1 MVLINDEW
9 LNKVRAE
16 YGHCFGCGLD
26 NPIGLHVDHFT
37 RDGNT
42 VEATFSPRDSYRGFH
57 DILHGGI
64 ISTALDEILA
74 WTAILVAGTMAVTA
88 TMDLKFRN
96 PASVDDE
103 FRLTGHLIE
112 QRGRRLRL
120 EGSCAV
126 GNTVIADARAL
137 FLAVDAVGLAPAV
150 E

>member
-1 MVLINDEW
+1 MIPINDEW
-9 LNKVRAE
+9 LTKVRAE

-37 RDGNT
+37 RDGST
-42 VEATFSPRDSYRGFH
+42 VEATFRPRDSYRGFH

-64 ISTALDEILA
+64 ITTALDEILA

-103 FRLTGHLIE
+103 FHLTGRLIE

-126 GNTVIADARAL
+126 GDKVIADARAL
-137 FLAVDAVGLAPAV
+137 FLAVDAIDSSPSVQ
-150 E
+150 